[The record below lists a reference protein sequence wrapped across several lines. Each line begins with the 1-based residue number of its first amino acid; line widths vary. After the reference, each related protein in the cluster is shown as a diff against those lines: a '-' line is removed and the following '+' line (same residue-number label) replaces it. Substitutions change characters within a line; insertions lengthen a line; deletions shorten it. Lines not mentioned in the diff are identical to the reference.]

1 MAREGREEGSTR
13 DPVLRAAADLL
24 RAAEKAGEFKA
35 ADTGATLSFTVS
47 GRILGADDTTV
58 TVSVTKGTPV
68 TKA

>member
-1 MAREGREEGSTR
+1 MAREGRDEGPPR

-35 ADTGATLSFTVS
+35 AETGATLSFTVN
-47 GRILGADDTTV
+47 GRILGADGTTI

-68 TKA
+68 TKG